1 MNQQGPPPK
10 VEPLNIKKIILEIK
24 DSEDLNTKD
33 KKIKHLKKYRYIK
46 TDYEF
51 LYNLIINND
60 LNDDTIKEV
69 KFPDP
74 GPISKK
80 SSFFFTFI
88 KSTKSPSNTSSLI
101 KFWPNLFFGE
111 ISFITLTE

>member
-1 MNQQGPPPK
+1 MK
-10 VEPLNIKKIILEIK
+10 LSFFLNLFFKREIK
-24 DSEDLNTKD
+24 SLSISTEEQ
-33 KKIKHLKKYRYIK
+33 
-46 TDYEF
+46 EF
-51 LYNLIINND
+51 AL
-60 LNDDTIKEV
+60 DTIKEV

>member
-10 VEPLNIKKIILEIK
+10 IEPLNIKNIILEIK

-33 KKIKHLKKYRYIK
+33 KKVKHLKKYRYMK

-69 KFPDP
+69 KILNQMLGKIED
-74 GPISKK
+74 IKDKKVSKK
-80 SSFFFTFI
+80 
-88 KSTKSPSNTSSLI
+88 K
-101 KFWPNLFFGE
+101 GE
-111 ISFITLTE
+111 EDIGKVLVDEYVMPMLEKNKENKKE

>member
-10 VEPLNIKKIILEIK
+10 IEPLNIKNIILEIK

-33 KKIKHLKKYRYIK
+33 KKVKHLKKYRYIK

-69 KFPDP
+69 KILNQMLGKIED
-74 GPISKK
+74 IKDKKVSKK
-80 SSFFFTFI
+80 RRRRYR
-88 KSTKSPSNTSSLI
+88 K
-101 KFWPNLFFGE
+101 G
-111 ISFITLTE
+111 IS

>member
-10 VEPLNIKKIILEIK
+10 IEPLNIKNIILEIK

-33 KKIKHLKKYRYIK
+33 KKVKHLKKYRYIK

-69 KFPDP
+69 KILNQMLGKIED
-74 GPISKK
+74 IKDKKVSKK
-80 SSFFFTFI
+80 
-88 KSTKSPSNTSSLI
+88 K
-101 KFWPNLFFGE
+101 GE
-111 ISFITLTE
+111 EDIGKVLVDEYVMPMLEKNKENKKE

>member
-24 DSEDLNTKD
+24 KNEDLNTKD
-33 KKIKHLKKYRYIK
+33 KKIKHLKKYRYMK

-69 KFPDP
+69 KILNQMLEKIED
-74 GPISKK
+74 IKDKKVSKK
-80 SSFFFTFI
+80 
-88 KSTKSPSNTSSLI
+88 K
-101 KFWPNLFFGE
+101 GE
-111 ISFITLTE
+111 EDIGKVLVDEYVMPMLDKNKDKTE

>member
-10 VEPLNIKKIILEIK
+10 IEPLNIKNIILEIK

-33 KKIKHLKKYRYIK
+33 KKVKHLKKYRYMK

-60 LNDDTIKEV
+60 LNDNTIKEV
-69 KFPDP
+69 KILNQMLGKIED
-74 GPISKK
+74 IKDKKVSKK
-80 SSFFFTFI
+80 
-88 KSTKSPSNTSSLI
+88 K
-101 KFWPNLFFGE
+101 GE
-111 ISFITLTE
+111 EDIGKVLVDEYVMPMLDKNKENKKE

>member
-33 KKIKHLKKYRYIK
+33 KKIKHLKKYRYMK

-69 KFPDP
+69 KILNQMLGKIDFQLNLVYKWKLE
-74 GPISKK
+74 GY
-80 SSFFFTFI
+80 FYL
-88 KSTKSPSNTSSLI
+88 SLMC
-101 KFWPNLFFGE
+101 G
-111 ISFITLTE
+111 